1 MIGLLWAAIILT
13 LVVFWRLR
21 RVAGVLLIPY
31 LAWVT
36 FASVLNWQLWVLN
49 R

>member
-1 MIGLLWAAIILT
+1 MYARGVVNVERRSALL
-13 LVVFWRLR
+13 VQ
-21 RVAGVLLIPY
+21 PY

-36 FASVLNWQLWVLN
+36 FAAALNAALWWLN